1 MTSSYNSCINGCC
14 KYEIRPY
21 QRCAFTPK
29 YKSKAGVFV
38 INKTHDKILLVQSR
52 GNLWGPPKGS
62 VEPNETTIECAIRE
76 VFEETGLKLTPDN
89 IGDNRKFVYNGSH
102 YYYHDTD
109 EVSVTLDTP
118 MNDLNDASGIGWFKI
133 DCLIDMIKADMI
145 SINFHCK
152 LLLEYYLKLN
162 VMI

>member
-1 MTSSYNSCINGCC
+1 
-14 KYEIRPY
+14 
-21 QRCAFTPK
+21 
-29 YKSKAGVFV
+29 
-38 INKTHDKILLVQSR
+38 
-52 GNLWGPPKGS
+52 
-62 VEPNETTIECAIRE
+62 
-76 VFEETGLKLTPDN
+76 
-89 IGDNRKFVYNGSH
+89 
-102 YYYHDTD
+102 
-109 EVSVTLDTP
+109 